1 MDQVSDRRDWQC
13 VVKAYF
19 FHVRQRWDGKK
30 IFLSPF
36 FEAEYFLTWLGFF
49 GHFHHDHLFF

>member
-13 VVKAYF
+13 VVTAYF

-30 IFLSPF
+30 YFYRLSLRLSIF
-36 FEAEYFLTWLGFF
+36 
-49 GHFHHDHLFF
+49 